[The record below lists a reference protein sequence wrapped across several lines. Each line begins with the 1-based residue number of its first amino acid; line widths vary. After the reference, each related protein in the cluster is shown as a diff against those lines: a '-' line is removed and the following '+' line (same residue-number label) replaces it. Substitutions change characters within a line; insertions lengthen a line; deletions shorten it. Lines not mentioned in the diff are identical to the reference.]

1 MNTKTII
8 LLIIFFTILVSYLI
22 YMDKRRRAR
31 TPNMEEKKGFTNMS
45 EERKRAIESGE
56 CCGQHE
62 VCERDSLINTRIQA
76 EYYDDEELD
85 QFKGRNPE
93 SFTEEEIKLFND
105 VFYTLK
111 EGDVSGWLKSMQIRE
126 IEIPQNLKDEALF
139 IIQERRF
146 NK

>member
-31 TPNMEEKKGFTNMS
+31 TPKTEEKKEFTNMS

-93 SFTEEEIKLFND
+93 SYTEEEIKLFND

-111 EGDVSGWLKSMQIRE
+111 ENDVSGWLKSMQIRE

>member
-1 MNTKTII
+1 MNNNTII
-8 LLIIFFTILVSYLI
+8 LLIIFFSILIWYLVYI
-22 YMDKRRRAR
+22 NKRKQSKDSA
-31 TPNMEEKKGFTNMS
+31 TEEKKIPTEMS
-45 EERKRAIESGE
+45 EERKRAIENGE

-93 SFTEEEIKLFND
+93 SYTEDEIKLFND

>member
-1 MNTKTII
+1 MRTLI
-8 LLIIFFTILVSYLI
+8 LLIIFLLILFSYLFYI
-22 YMDKRRRAR
+22 NKRKKKIAEEAQKEKIINN
-31 TPNMEEKKGFTNMS
+31 PNIS

-62 VCERDSLINTRIQA
+62 VCERDTLINTRIQA

-85 QFKGRNPE
+85 QFKGREPE
-93 SFTEEEIKLFND
+93 SYTTEEIKLFEN

-111 EGDVSGWLKSMQIRE
+111 EYDISGWLKSLQIRE
-126 IEIPQNLKDEALF
+126 INVPENIKEEALF
-139 IIQERRF
+139 IVQERRF

>member
-31 TPNMEEKKGFTNMS
+31 TPNMEEKKEFTNMS

-62 VCERDSLINTRIQA
+62 VCERDSLIHTRIQA

-93 SFTEEEIKLFND
+93 SYTEEEIKLFND